1 MHGVYTESVP
11 PFARALC
18 FFMKPKYLPSFR
30 SVLFPIAIS
39 LACGGFSQ
47 GQNTLTWNG
56 GDADDD
62 NWSSADNWNGTA
74 PSGNEILT
82 FSGSTRLNPIN
93 DITGYGGYRIL
104 FDSGAS
110 AFTLSGNDFT
120 LYDYGGNSPKI
131 ENNSSNL
138 QTIQNNLTLDGTTG
152 GVVEINPVDGD
163 LLLGGTLTLA
173 DNAILKIW
181 GNNGKTVTFNG
192 AIGQTGTS
200 SMVLEQNSTVVLGAD
215 NSFSGGITINAG
227 TLRVGNGGTT
237 GTLGSG
243 SVTNNSALIFNRS
256 NDLTVSNVIS
266 GSGSLAKQG
275 GGTLTLSGANT
286 FTGAVTVNNGILK
299 FGSTGA
305 LGANSGITVA
315 SGARV
320 DLGGQLIGNTNNYSW
335 TIAGDGGDGAGGLG
349 AIYNTGADIYEDSSV
364 KNLTLSGNAE
374 IGGNNGRFDIGRD
387 GSNGSAGTIDGAGF
401 TLTKTGSNAIV
412 VRAPASNI
420 TYVVNQGSLTFEDYN
435 TASGA
440 NDITVNNTASLG
452 TYGARTISNNVTLNS
467 GTTLHNNGG
476 GTGTWSGTI
485 SAGNGVTISAG
496 GQMVF
501 SGAFSSTGNV
511 TKSGSSGVDF
521 TNSAAIGGA
530 YTNQAGTT
538 RFQTGANALG
548 GTLTISAGEVS
559 IENSATNTFSA
570 VNLNAGTLRIK
581 SNNNALGSATLAVGG
596 NSTLASQSGSSALT
610 FSNNATIAGTSTL
623 SVDAGYAAI
632 TWNGNI
638 TGTGTKV
645 GTASSG
651 TLTLGGTV
659 NMGSNITGTVSVDSG
674 ATLVLSSTA
683 SVTAGTVSNT
693 STGILN
699 INGAAINTSTL
710 RLSNNG
716 TINYNSGTSTVATV
730 ALNNQTGNLN
740 IAGGTLNAGYFSIGD
755 AGSTSGRI
763 TQTGGTVNVTG
774 ANGIRIGHWDN
785 GSNAGSVYN
794 ISGGLL
800 DASSTVINV
809 GWDGAGTLNVSGT
822 GVVKTGRL
830 YVDAAGADKPGIV
843 NLQTG
848 GRIEIGSSGTSNDG
862 TTGSQIN
869 LAGGTM
875 AGTANATWASRMD
888 ANAST
893 TSTLEVG
900 TGFTVTQSGILQ
912 GSGNITKTGAG
923 IFALSNTGNT
933 FTGKYNVTGGTL
945 SVGAD
950 THFGA
955 VPGAV
960 VADYITLTGSTLRLT
975 AAMTMNTNRG
985 ITIASGA
992 TVNSASAGSGSS
1004 VTIASTIAGSGG
1016 LILAAN
1022 GDTSATGGGSGGSL
1036 KLSGTNTFTG
1046 DVRITSGVVDS
1057 DSNFGNAAN
1066 NIILDGGG
1074 LVDKNLNVNLT
1085 RNIQVGAGGGVFRAY
1100 GSVTN
1105 GIIAGNVSNVSGVT
1119 STTLSHTDGG
1129 TLKLAGS
1136 GAGFTGTFN
1145 NQRGALQITANNANW
1160 ANTDF
1165 LQDTNGSTIT
1175 FNGGGTASIRSLSST
1190 RDVFVQN
1197 GMTLKV
1203 GAGGIT
1209 MSTNGHWWQTSSGT
1223 VGNLTSSTGTLTVTN
1238 GAASGSLTTTDHR
1251 INLKIVN
1258 DGANPVALVKNNYNS
1273 LVLSQANTHSGGTT
1287 INGGRITADNLSAF
1301 GTGTVTVNSGGQAY
1315 LTQSGTYANAFTLAG
1330 NGVTEAA
1337 GALGAIRFT
1346 NNTIGGNVTIA
1357 SGGARVVG
1365 YLGNNGTIAGNLL
1378 GIGNLEINIA
1388 GNSSA
1393 NGTISLTGSGSS
1405 HTGTISVS
1413 GGRFNMGTA
1422 LGGSVIV
1429 ADGATLGDEGNI
1441 AGNLTLGSTT
1451 GSTLALTPSTPGR
1464 ITAGGNLVLNG
1475 VTSLNFS
1482 GAFGSTGLINLATYS
1497 GSLTDGNGGTLT
1509 DSFSIA
1515 NPADFRTFTVTNDSG
1530 TLKLDLGRQS
1540 VVWTGTTNNSWES
1553 QGSATNWNSTDSLF
1567 INTDVVTFNDTAS
1580 NKAVTISGT
1589 VSPDSTT
1596 FDNSTGNDYT
1606 VSGGGIG
1613 GTGSLTKTNSGTVTF
1628 TSNNT
1633 YTGAVSIQAGSVR
1646 VGDGGTNG
1654 TLGGTGSISIS
1665 SGSTLA
1671 YDRSDAVNLG
1681 RAAISGGTL
1690 VQDGGGT
1697 LRLGQVGNNVNIT
1710 VNNGTFQAL
1719 DGGWA
1724 SSYFS
1729 TPNRVITVNDGGTF
1743 VTATHTLGGLGGT
1756 FNRPD
1761 MVINQGGTW
1770 QLNGEQYFS
1779 AGDLTLN
1786 GGSINVATNDLR
1798 LDAGTAII
1806 GASTTGSTI
1815 SGNAITLYASPT
1827 FQVANGSA
1835 AKDLGISAP
1844 INQSAAYGITKTG
1857 SGTMALSGAS
1867 TYSGATNV
1875 NAGTLLANNTTGSAT
1890 GTGTVNVA
1898 SGAFLGGDG
1907 SINGTVS
1914 LSGTLLPGQ
1923 GGTTDRS
1930 LTINGNV
1937 TTTTGST
1944 LSFTVTSMA
1953 SHDQLIIG
1961 GGSSIGLNNA
1971 DLVVDFD
1978 NSLTFTEL
1986 GAGEGDDFLA
1996 QLDSFSG
2003 TGSWFKLISGTTTG
2017 MFANVT
2023 DTMTAGDLSY
2033 FGLSG
2038 TQYTVNI
2045 EGQTFWVAQ
2054 GSTYLVAIPE
2064 PRAALIG
2071 AIGLLMLLRRRR

>member
-1 MHGVYTESVP
+1 
-11 PFARALC
+11 
-18 FFMKPKYLPSFR
+18 MKPRFLPSFH

-39 LACGGFSQ
+39 LACGGLSQ
-47 GQNTLTWNG
+47 GQSTLTWNG

-74 PSGNEILT
+74 VSGNEILN
-82 FSGSTRLNPIN
+82 FSGSTRLSAVN
-93 DITGYGGYRIL
+93 DITGYGGYQIL
-104 FDSGAS
+104 FNSGAS
-110 AFTLSGNDFT
+110 SFTLSGNDFT

-138 QTIQNNLTLDGTTG
+138 QTINNNLTLDGTTG

-200 SMVLEQNSTVVLGAD
+200 SLVLEQNSTVILGAD
-215 NSFSGGITINAG
+215 NTFSGGITLNAG

-243 SVTNNSALIFNRS
+243 AVTNNSSLVFNRS

-266 GSGSLAKQG
+266 GSGSLSQQG
-275 GGTLTLSGANT
+275 GGTLTLSGANS
-286 FTGAVTVNNGILK
+286 FTGAVTVNSGILK

-320 DLGGQLIGNTNNYSW
+320 DLGGQLIGNSNNYSW

-349 AIYNTGADIYEDSSV
+349 AITNSGADIYEDSSV

-374 IGGNNGRFDIGRD
+374 VGGNNGRFDIGRD
-387 GSNGSAGTIDGAGF
+387 GSNGTAGTIDGAGF
-401 TLTKTGSNAIV
+401 TLTKTGTNSIV
-412 VRAPASNI
+412 VRAPATNI
-420 TYVVNQGSLTFEDYN
+420 SYVVNQGSLTFEDYN

-476 GTGTWSGTI
+476 GTGTWAGAI
-485 SAGNGVTISAG
+485 SAGNGVSLSAG
-496 GQMVF
+496 GQMVI

-511 TKSGSSGVDF
+511 TKSGTSGVDF
-521 TNSAAIGGA
+521 TNSAAIGGT

-548 GTLTISAGEVS
+548 GALTISAGEIS
-559 IENSATNTFSA
+559 IENSVTNTFSA

-581 SNNNALGSATLAVGG
+581 SNSNALGSATLAVGG
-596 NSTLASQSGSSALT
+596 NATLASQSGSSALT

-645 GTASSG
+645 ATSSSG

-659 NMGSNITGTVSVDSG
+659 NMGSNTTGTVSVDSG

-699 INGAAINTSTL
+699 INGAAIDTSTL

-716 TINYNSGTSTVATV
+716 TINFNSGTATVATV
-730 ALNNQTGNLN
+730 ALNNQSGNLN

-755 AGSTSGRI
+755 AGSASGRI

-774 ANGIRIGHWDN
+774 ASGMRIGHWDN

-830 YVDAAGADKPGIV
+830 YVDAAGSDKPGIV

-848 GRIEIGSSGTSNDG
+848 GRIEVGGSGTSNDG

-875 AGTANATWASRMD
+875 AGMANATWASRMD

-893 TSTLEVG
+893 SSTLEVG

-923 IFALSNTGNT
+923 ILALSNTSNSYS
-933 FTGKYNVTGGTL
+933 GKYTVNAGTL

-950 THFGA
+950 THLGA
-955 VPGAV
+955 VPGAA
-960 VADYITLTGSTLRLT
+960 VADSITLNASTLRLT
-975 AAMTMNTNRG
+975 GSMTLNANRG
-985 ITIASGA
+985 ITVSGGSTINTA
-992 TVNSASAGSGSS
+992 TVGTSNTATVAS
-1004 VTIASTIAGSGG
+1004 VIAGSGG
-1016 LILAAN
+1016 LVLAAN
-1022 GDTSATGGGSGGSL
+1022 GDTSASGGSVGGSL
-1036 KLSGTNTFTG
+1036 KLSGSNTFTG

-1057 DSNFGNAAN
+1057 DSNFGNASN
-1066 NIILDGGG
+1066 TIILDGGG
-1074 LVDKNLNVNLT
+1074 LVDKNLNINFT

-1105 GIIAGNVSNVSGVT
+1105 GIIAGNISNVSGVT
-1119 STTLSHTDGG
+1119 STTLRHTDGG

-1136 GAGFTGTFN
+1136 GSGFTGSFN
-1145 NQRGALQITANNANW
+1145 NQRGSLQITANNANW
-1160 ANTDF
+1160 GNTDF
-1165 LQDTNGSTIT
+1165 LQDTSGSTIT

-1190 RDVFVQN
+1190 RDVLVQN

-1238 GAASGSLTTTDHR
+1238 GAATGNLTTTDHQIR
-1251 INLKIVN
+1251 LKIVN
-1258 DGANPVALVKNNYNS
+1258 DGANPVALVKNNNNS
-1273 LVLSQANTHSGGTT
+1273 LNLNQANTYSGGTT
-1287 INGGRITADNLSAF
+1287 INGGRINADHLSAF

-1315 LTQSGTYANAFTLAG
+1315 LTLAGTYANAFTIAG
-1330 NGVTEAA
+1330 NGVSEAA
-1337 GALGAIRFT
+1337 GALGAIRFSS
-1346 NNTIGGNVTIA
+1346 NTVGGNVTVA

-1365 YLGNNGTIAGNLL
+1365 YLGSNGTIAGNLL
-1378 GIGNLEINIA
+1378 GNGNLEINIA

-1393 NGTISLTGSGSS
+1393 NGTISLTGSGAS
-1405 HTGTISVS
+1405 HFGTITVS

-1422 LGGSVIV
+1422 LGGSVV
-1429 ADGATLGDEGNI
+1429 VSDGATLGDEGAI

-1451 GSTLALTPSTPGR
+1451 GSTLALSPSTTGR

-1475 VTSLNFS
+1475 VTALNFS
-1482 GAFGSTGLINLATYS
+1482 GSYGSAGLINLATYS

-1509 DSFSIA
+1509 DSFSIS
-1515 NPADFRTFTVTNDSG
+1515 NPADFRTFAVTDDSG
-1530 TLKLDLGRQS
+1530 TLKLNLGRES
-1540 VVWTGTTNNSWES
+1540 VVWTGTTSNTWET

-1567 INTDVVTFNDTAS
+1567 FSTDVVTFNDSAA
-1580 NKAVTISGT
+1580 NKSVTVSGT
-1589 VSPDSTT
+1589 VTPDSTT

-1613 GTGSLTKTNSGTVTF
+1613 GIGSLTKTNTGTVTF

-1633 YTGAVSIQAGSVR
+1633 FTGAVSIQAGTVR
-1646 VGDGGTNG
+1646 IGDGGTTG
-1654 TLGGTGSISIS
+1654 ALGGTGNIAIS
-1665 SGSTLA
+1665 SGATLA

-1681 RAAISGGTL
+1681 RSATGGGTL
-1690 VQDGGGT
+1690 VQDGDGT
-1697 LRLGQVGNNVNIT
+1697 LRLGQAGNNVNIT
-1710 VNNGTFQAL
+1710 VNDGTFQAL

-1729 TPNRVITVNDGGTF
+1729 TANRVITVNDGGTL

-1756 FNRPD
+1756 YNRPD
-1761 MVINQGGTW
+1761 IVINQGGLW

-1786 GGSINVATNDLR
+1786 GGTVHVASNDIR
-1798 LDAGTAII
+1798 LNSGTMIV

-1815 SGNAITLYASPT
+1815 SGNAVTLYDTPT
-1827 FQVANGSA
+1827 FQVADGA
-1835 AKDLGISAP
+1835 AANDLGISAP
-1844 INQSAAYGITKTG
+1844 INQSGTQGITKTG
-1857 SGTMALSGAS
+1857 TGTMALSGAS
-1867 TYSGATNV
+1867 TYTGATTVTAGRLNV
-1875 NAGTLLANNTTGSAT
+1875 NGSITSAT
-1890 GTGTVNVA
+1890 SVSSVA
-1898 SGAFLGGDG
+1898 TLGGDG
-1907 SINGTVS
+1907 VINGAVS
-1914 LSGTLLPGQ
+1914 LSGDLLPGQ
-1923 GGTTDRS
+1923 GGNTDRS

-1937 TTTTGST
+1937 TTNAGSAI
-1944 LSFTVTSMA
+1944 SFTITSMA
-1953 SHDQLIIG
+1953 NHDQLIIG

-1971 DLVVDFD
+1971 DLVVDLDDSLSFD
-1978 NSLTFTEL
+1978 FL

-1996 QLDSFSG
+1996 QLDSFTG
-2003 TGSWFKLISGTTTG
+2003 TGSWFKLISGTTSG

-2023 DTMTAGDLSY
+2023 DTMTSGDLSY
-2033 FGLSG
+2033 YGLTG

-2071 AIGLLMLLRRRR
+2071 AIGMLMLLRRRRH